1 MDLLDPLED
10 YVPPPFSFDIEA
22 ATTVRRNEVL
32 SVRGEKIETAR
43 TRSGGRTLVLHGP
56 TTKVTVYLDAETTAK
71 LKEAL

>member
-22 ATTVRRNEVL
+22 ATTV
-32 SVRGEKIETAR
+32 
-43 TRSGGRTLVLHGP
+43 
-56 TTKVTVYLDAETTAK
+56 YLDAETTAK